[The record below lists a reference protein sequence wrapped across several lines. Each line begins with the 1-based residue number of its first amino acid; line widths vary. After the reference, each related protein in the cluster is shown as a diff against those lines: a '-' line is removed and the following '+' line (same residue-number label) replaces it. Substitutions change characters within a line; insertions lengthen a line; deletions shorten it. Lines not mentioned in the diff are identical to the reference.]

1 MEKGQKPACSN
12 PSGVANKPSS
22 NNNLFTFISNFNR
35 CYDLLDETK
44 TVKCMNE
51 KGEIYEKELTDE
63 EVISI
68 KSVADEFM
76 SEFKEYLL
84 NGSYGQSEKEAQLI
98 KMKLNNCNSEEIMKH
113 LNYTNQS
120 SVRSSIARLTNKVY
134 RHVFNKETILKGLD
148 ELSSVETLRKGIMC
162 IRTARFN
169 LNKVDKALV
178 LAYHNALRKSER
190 TRVRANSFDKNEVLK
205 VIRFLATYSSDVF
218 TANLNDL
225 DKNALTYVLRALNQP
240 KDAPNT
246 QPNYMYHLLIS
257 NPAWLLDYS
266 EEKLEGLMKDG
277 ASDFNSVR
285 KNMKD

>member
-51 KGEIYEKELTDE
+51 EGEIYEKELTDE

-84 NGSYGQSEKEAQLI
+84 NGSSEKEAQLI

-162 IRTARFN
+162 IRTARFKFDMSDAFP
-169 LNKVDKALV
+169 LEF
-178 LAYHNALRKSER
+178 REQIRGRSER

>member
-162 IRTARFN
+162 IRTARFKFDMSDAFP
-169 LNKVDKALV
+169 LEFREQK
-178 LAYHNALRKSER
+178 
-190 TRVRANSFDKNEVLK
+190 NS
-205 VIRFLATYSSDVF
+205 R
-218 TANLNDL
+218 
-225 DKNALTYVLRALNQP
+225 
-240 KDAPNT
+240 
-246 QPNYMYHLLIS
+246 H
-257 NPAWLLDYS
+257 
-266 EEKLEGLMKDG
+266 
-277 ASDFNSVR
+277 
-285 KNMKD
+285 

>member
-1 MEKGQKPACSN
+1 MKKGQKPACSN

-35 CYDLLDETK
+35 AYEALDETK
-44 TVKCMNE
+44 IVKCMNE
-51 KGEIYEKELTDE
+51 KGEFYEKELTDE

-148 ELSSVETLRKGIMC
+148 ELSDVATIRKGIMC
-162 IRTARFN
+162 IRTARFKFDMSDAFP
-169 LNKVDKALV
+169 LEFREQIRGRTEK
-178 LAYHNALRKSER
+178 
-190 TRVRANSFDKNEVLK
+190 TRVRADSFDKDEVLK
-205 VIRFLATYSSDVF
+205 VVRFLATYTSDVF
-218 TANLNDL
+218 TANLKSLN
-225 DKNALTYVLRALNQP
+225 KNALTYVLRALTLP
-240 KDAPNT
+240 EDTPNT
-246 QPNYMYHLLIS
+246 QPNYMYNLLIS
-257 NPAWLLDYS
+257 NPDWLLDYS

-277 ASDFNSVR
+277 ASDFNSAR
-285 KNMKD
+285 KSLVD